1 VRQLQQGEKDL
12 LGRLVSIQGAEV
24 GLFEVTA
31 VQLEKSIVDA
41 NFSIQAAFATTGFH
55 YYEAQPQGEDHKV
68 VVDLALLTSSGLV
81 ETKMSMYR
89 PDTKG
94 GDPRLWIYRLTSLCP
109 EVRPGD
115 VIAIVQ
121 DGTSCTALNLSDPRA
136 SASEDDLTLRDR
148 SASEPAV
155 IAEVKRRSPSRGDI
169 ASDLDPAETAQSRFS
184 EVQGLFPAGPT
195 GATGVAVEL
204 LDRLRMI
211 ASAGPIL
218 SERRGDTA
226 VGYAVET
233 ALGIKANSSKRPD
246 YKGIEIK
253 SGKSIRGNSNK
264 TLFAKMFDRDMS
276 PVGSYAGL
284 LDKCG
289 YFKEDGLK
297 YLQCSVDGRAPN
309 PQALVLSVDYQDGL
323 LREKWGPLDSAE
335 LVAVWELARLQ
346 EDLANKHRETFW
358 VEATEVQMPEGRGF
372 AVSKVL
378 HTSTPRLSAF
388 THLLSDG
395 TVFVDHTIRQ
405 KPEGGTRDHGMLF
418 RTKAKHLARL
428 FKVEGEYAL
437 I

>member
-1 VRQLQQGEKDL
+1 MRQLHSGERGL
-12 LGRLVSIQGAEV
+12 LERLVSIQGAEV

-41 NFSIQAAFATTGFH
+41 NFSIRAAFSATGFH
-55 YYEAQPQGEDHKV
+55 DYEFQAQGENRKV
-68 VVDLALLTSSGLV
+68 VVDLALLTPNGLV

-89 PDTKG
+89 PDTKE

-109 EVRPGD
+109 EVRPGE

-121 DGTSCTALNLSDPRA
+121 DGASCAALNLSDQ
-136 SASEDDLTLRDR
+136 
-148 SASEPAV
+148 
-155 IAEVKRRSPSRGDI
+155 
-169 ASDLDPAETAQSRFS
+169 ETAQSRFS
-184 EVQGLFPAGPT
+184 EVQELFQAGPT
-195 GATGVAVEL
+195 GATGVAEEL

-211 ASAGPIL
+211 ASAGPIFT
-218 SERRGDTA
+218 ERRGDTA
-226 VGYAVET
+226 VGYAIET
-233 ALGIKANSSKRPD
+233 ALGIKANSSKQPD

-264 TLFAKMFDRDMS
+264 TLFAKMFNRDIS

-297 YLQCSVDGRAPN
+297 YLQCSVDGRTPN
-309 PQALVLSVDYQDGL
+309 PQGLVLSVDYQGGL
-323 LREKWGPLDSAE
+323 LREKWGPPDSAE

-358 VEATEVQMPEGRGF
+358 VEASPVQMPGGRGF
-372 AVSKVL
+372 ALSKVL

-388 THLLSDG
+388 THFLSDG

-418 RTKAKHLARL
+418 RTQAKHLARL

-437 I
+437 T